1 MEDEIRSII
10 EKVKGIHSF
19 SSVIIKINTMMAID
33 TVSIKDIALEIEKE
47 PSLSANVLRLANS
60 SYYGFSGKVSTI
72 TMAMT
77 ILGLN
82 TVRNL
87 IMAVNLSRMFQK
99 AGEGL
104 FDPAGL
110 WLHSL
115 GCAISART
123 LLKKHSSETQEMAFV
138 CGLLHDIGKV
148 VLAQVAPQS
157 MEALLIKKQK
167 EREKSF
173 VDIEFWD
180 LGYTHSR
187 IGSALADSWHF
198 PDTYTNIIL
207 HHHHA
212 PILLKNE
219 GDPIGPA
226 VFIGNQL
233 AKMLALGKS
242 TSHMSDVISDEMWH
256 MTGADLDGIDELIKE
271 IAHKYTEIKATLGRL
286 A

>member
-10 EKVKGIHSF
+10 GKVKGIHSF
-19 SSVIIKINTMMAID
+19 SSVIMKINTMITAD
-33 TVSIKDIALEIEKE
+33 TVSIRDIALEIEKE

-72 TMAMT
+72 SMAMT

-87 IMAVNLSRMFQK
+87 IMAVYLSRMFLK
-99 AGEGL
+99 TGEGL
-104 FDPAGL
+104 FDPASL

-115 GCAISART
+115 GCAVSART
-123 LLKKHSSETQEMAFV
+123 LLRKRSPEIQEMAFV

-157 MEALLIKKQK
+157 MEALLLKQK
-167 EREKSF
+167 EKGEPF
-173 VDIEFWD
+173 VDIELQD

-187 IGSALADSWHF
+187 IGAILADTWHF
-198 PDTYTNIIL
+198 PERYTNIIL

-212 PILLKNE
+212 PMLLKNDD
-219 GDPIGPA
+219 DPIGPA

-242 TSHMSDVISDEMWH
+242 TSSKADNITDEMWH
-256 MTGADLDGIDELIKE
+256 MAGVDLDGIDDLIKE
-271 IAHKYTEIKATLGRL
+271 IKLKYSEIRATLNL
-286 A
+286 D